1 MDYFQHPQALVETQN
16 IGKNTRIWA
25 FVHVLPGAIIG
36 EECNLCDGTFIENDV
51 IIGNRVTIKC
61 GVQIW
66 DGIRLE
72 DDVFIGPNATFTND
86 RFPRSRNDTWKISP
100 TVVEK
105 GASIGA
111 NATILPGLVIGQ
123 YAMVGA
129 GAVVTK
135 NVPPHAIVVG
145 NPAKIIGYE
154 PSLEKLPISR
164 VEPAT
169 GPLTRSA
176 LPGGAELITLPYI
189 SDLRGNLSVAEPGKD
204 FKFTPRRL
212 FWVFDVPNKEVRGA
226 HAHRQQHQVLIC
238 IKGSLSVMLD
248 DGSRREEISLDHPNL
263 ALYIPPMIWA
273 VEYKYSPD
281 SVLLVLASG
290 EYDAA
295 DYIRDYETFIQLV
308 NPGV

>member
-1 MDYFQHPQALVETQN
+1 MTYYKHPQALVESIH
-16 IGKNTRIWA
+16 IGADTRIWA
-25 FVHVLPGAIIG
+25 FTHILPRAVIGAG
-36 EECNLCDGTFIENDV
+36 CNLCDHVYIENDV
-51 IIGNRVTIKC
+51 IIGDRVTIKN

-86 RFPRSRNDTWKISP
+86 RFPRSGQHQASP
-100 TVVEK
+100 CLTTVKK

-111 NATILPGLVIGQ
+111 NATILPGLVIEQ
-123 YAMVGA
+123 HAMVGA

-135 NVPPHAIVVG
+135 NVPPHAIVAG

-154 PSLEKLPISR
+154 PSVEKMPISR
-164 VEPAT
+164 VEPAPAKKSS
-169 GPLTRSA
+169 PL
-176 LPGGAELITLPYI
+176 LPGTARLITLPFV
-189 SDLRGNLSVAEPGKD
+189 SDLRGNLSVAELGKD
-204 FKFTPRRL
+204 IPFTPRRF
-212 FWVFDVPNKEVRGA
+212 FWVFDVPNREVRGA

-238 IKGSLSVMLD
+238 IKGALSVMLD
-248 DGSRREEISLDHPNL
+248 DGQHRDEILLDQPNL

-308 NPGV
+308 NPDS